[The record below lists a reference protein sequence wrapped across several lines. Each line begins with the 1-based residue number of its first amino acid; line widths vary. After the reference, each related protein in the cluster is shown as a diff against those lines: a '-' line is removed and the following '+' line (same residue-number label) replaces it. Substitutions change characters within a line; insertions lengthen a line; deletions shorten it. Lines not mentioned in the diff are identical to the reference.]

1 MRRLT
6 TAALLIAA
14 ATVAAETFGQVM
26 GFTSFDCSDEIT
38 YEYSSVADACAS
50 YDVNAYRV
58 PSAGI
63 YECTVCASD
72 PGGPGGGGI
81 GTGGGGVTPPP
92 LPCVV
97 AKQDH
102 LRDILPTG
110 TSTMIRRNR
119 GPWGFTNYGGVRGT
133 TSCSELCNGQWRLH
147 GTLDL
152 KPGADIQIVANVG
165 LAGNCGLGAERTYDK
180 IANTVAHEDVHAHA
194 YVAKINEFRA
204 KIYGDWPTKAQCDQH
219 GSKVLTDFN
228 SEYEALQGTHSNHDG
243 THTGWAKSARYCPSP
258 YTRLTRTVEIWCG
271 QRYDGRARDCPNG
284 NTY

>member
-6 TAALLIAA
+6 KAAVLIAA
-14 ATVAAETFGQVM
+14 AAVAAETFGDDYAAHFM
-26 GFTSFDCSDEIT
+26 WNCSDEGARGR
-38 YEYSSVADACAS
+38 YPNPGAACA
-50 YDVNAYRV
+50 VTGAVAYRRMV
-58 PSAGI
+58 
-63 YECTVCASD
+63 V
-72 PGGPGGGGI
+72 GGACIACDDDDDGDPGGGG
-81 GTGGGGVTPPP
+81 GAALP

-102 LRDILPTG
+102 LGDISRTG
-110 TSTMIRRNR
+110 SSTMVRRNR
-119 GPWGFTNYGGVRGT
+119 GPWGFTNYGGVQGT

-165 LAGNCGLGAERTYDK
+165 LAGNCAVGAERTYDK
-180 IANTVAHEDVHAHA
+180 IANTVAHEDVHANA

-219 GSKVLTDFN
+219 GSKVLSDF
-228 SEYEALQGTHSNHDG
+228 SSQYEALQRTHSNHDG
-243 THTGWAKSARYCPSP
+243 THTGWAKSARYCPRP

-271 QRYDGRARDCPNG
+271 QRYDGQVRDCPNG